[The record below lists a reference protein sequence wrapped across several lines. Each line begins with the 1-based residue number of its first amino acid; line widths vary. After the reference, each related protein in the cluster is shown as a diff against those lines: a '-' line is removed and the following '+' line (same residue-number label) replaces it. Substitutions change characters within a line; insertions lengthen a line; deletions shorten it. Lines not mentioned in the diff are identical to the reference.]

1 MQRFLLFPAHFPSI
15 AHFALMAQGQVVF
28 EVEDNFQK
36 QTYRNRYH
44 IYSPN
49 GLQVLTVPIQHTKTD
64 GHQKTKDVCIDNSMN
79 WQKQH
84 WKSLETAYRTSPFFE
99 YYEDELHPLFVKKFS
114 FLMDF
119 NFEAINLLL
128 EFLQIDPSFE
138 KTNSYQLKP
147 ENQKDFRQLIN
158 AKKGIELPFEKYTQ
172 VFAEKHGFL
181 SNLSILDLLFNEGTN
196 AIAYLERQTVNL

>member
-1 MQRFLLFPAHFPSI
+1 MVALFHPACFANI

-36 QTYRNRYH
+36 QTYRNRCH

-49 GLQVLTVPIQHTKTD
+49 GLQVLTIPIQHTKSD
-64 GHQKTKDVCIDNSMN
+64 GHQKTKDVRIDGSMN

-99 YYEDELHPLFVKKFS
+99 YYEDELYPLFAKKFS
-114 FLMDF
+114 FLLDF
-119 NFEAINLLL
+119 NFEAISLLL
-128 EFLQIDPSFE
+128 EFLQIDMALE

-147 ENQKDFRQLIN
+147 ETEKDFRQLIN

-181 SNLSILDLLFNEGTN
+181 SNLSVLDLLFNEGPNGIT
-196 AIAYLERQTVNL
+196 YLERQTVNF

>member
-1 MQRFLLFPAHFPSI
+1 MVALLHPACFANI
-15 AHFALMAQGQVVF
+15 AHFSLMAQGQVVF

-49 GLQVLTVPIQHTKTD
+49 GLQVLSIPIQHTKNN
-64 GHQKTKDVCIDNSMN
+64 GHQKTKDVRIDDSTN

-99 YYEDELHPLFVKKFS
+99 YYEDELYPLFSKKFS
-114 FLMDF
+114 FLIDF
-119 NFEAINLLL
+119 NFEAISLLL
-128 EFLQIDPSFE
+128 EFLQIDMALE

-147 ENQKDFRQLIN
+147 EIQRDFRQLIN
-158 AKKGIELPFEKYTQ
+158 AKKGFDFPFEKYTQ
-172 VFAEKHGFL
+172 VFTEKHGFL
-181 SNLSILDLLFNEGTN
+181 SNLSMLDLLFNEGTN
-196 AIAYLERQTVNL
+196 AITYLERQTISL